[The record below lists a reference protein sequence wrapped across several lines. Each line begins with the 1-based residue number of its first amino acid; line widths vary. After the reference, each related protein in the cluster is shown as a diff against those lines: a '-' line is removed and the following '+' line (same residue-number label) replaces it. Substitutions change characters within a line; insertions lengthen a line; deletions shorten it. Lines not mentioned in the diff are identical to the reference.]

1 MESLLHLGPSS
12 SVNDL
17 RAIGP
22 LCPDGGRQADNGA
35 ELACSWRDLKN
46 SRLDLTITE
55 LVAQLCVPGF
65 KWIPLGPKGA
75 VMNFTLY
82 GIDIPL
88 WLLFSLALIGLA
100 TCLVGG
106 IVVSVSIVK
115 RLMKPAWRR
124 LVRTPV

>member
-1 MESLLHLGPSS
+1 MTCAQLVRFARITAVKG
-12 SVNDL
+12 
-17 RAIGP
+17 
-22 LCPDGGRQADNGA
+22 DNGA
-35 ELACSWRDLKN
+35 EPARSWRDLKN

-65 KWIPLGPKGA
+65 EWIPLDPKGA